1 MRHMKAILYP
11 SLIPS
16 LIPALILAALGGC
29 TLLKPAPKVVQT
41 WESPAAEYPAICM
54 QMQDDGTLAFKGG
67 LQFYQPGKW
76 RQDAPTGVMTLTLGG
91 TEPFPTDLTK
101 VQLRSKIGALTGY
114 NEQRRELT
122 YKVVPN
128 TPMIALG
135 NFYFYRSERCS
146 IK

>member
-1 MRHMKAILYP
+1 MRHMKAKLY
-11 SLIPS
+11 S
-16 LIPALILAALGGC
+16 ALILAALGGC

-76 RQDAPTGVMTLTLGG
+76 RQDAPTGVLTLTLGG

-122 YKVVPN
+122 YKVAPA

-146 IK
+146 IKQ